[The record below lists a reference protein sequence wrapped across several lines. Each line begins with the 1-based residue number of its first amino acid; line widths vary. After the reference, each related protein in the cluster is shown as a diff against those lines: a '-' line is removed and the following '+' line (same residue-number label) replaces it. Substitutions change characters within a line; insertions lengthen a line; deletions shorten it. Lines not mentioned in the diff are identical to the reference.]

1 MFQFSRKRVIVIVV
15 LTCLLLIT
23 LEQRGS
29 GTLGG
34 VRSAFALLLR
44 PFETAVRVVAMPVE
58 RAWNGI
64 VNYDDVAAEN
74 EVLRDQVE
82 RMKGADIEARSAILE
97 YQELLRLNQ
106 LTTKFAYGTAAAQ
119 VVGGSP
125 SNFQNTV
132 EINIGASRGVKE
144 GMPVIDGAGLIGRIT
159 KVFPDRSIVL
169 LITDPEYAVSAQ
181 VLSTLREVPGATTT
195 TVATEATT
203 PSGIPVDELPSRA
216 TTVPSTLPGATT
228 TSTSTATTSTTLP
241 PTTTTIVEGVVRETG
256 TLEGRGADQPMVLRF
271 VDPESAF
278 ETVRV
283 GAVVDTAGGLS
294 SLAPQGIPIG
304 IITGIVEQDGTSTI
318 LVEVTPSATLRRLN
332 FVAVVL
338 YEPNPSAVRF

>member
-1 MFQFSRKRVIVIVV
+1 MFQLSRKRVIVIVV

-44 PFETAVRVVAMPVE
+44 PFETAVRVVAMPVG

-119 VVGGSP
+119 VVGESP

-169 LITDPEYAVSAQ
+169 LVTDAQYAISAQ
-181 VLSTLREVPGATTT
+181 VLSTVQEVPLDPGA
-195 TVATEATT
+195 
-203 PSGIPVDELPSRA
+203 GGGH
-216 TTVPSTLPGATT
+216 LPG
-228 TSTSTATTSTTLP
+228 LP
-241 PTTTTIVEGVVRETG
+241 AGRLRSVGA
-256 TLEGRGADQPMVLRF
+256 RGAGRPR
-271 VDPESAF
+271 SRSRRA
-278 ETVRV
+278 
-283 GAVVDTAGGLS
+283 
-294 SLAPQGIPIG
+294 
-304 IITGIVEQDGTSTI
+304 GTS
-318 LVEVTPSATLRRLN
+318 R
-332 FVAVVL
+332 
-338 YEPNPSAVRF
+338 